1 MLMKNNLLKAGGVFL
16 KKESPPFK
24 WHIWLVAMFLLTIN
38 VMIAQP
44 LITNY
49 TFSTTTTGSLD
60 DLSTGATNTNLFGAG
75 PYDDAATS
83 TRYPIGWTFYFMG
96 TPYTHFSVNSNGQL
110 KLNTSITDA
119 IIGTNVGP
127 TANQAILAPFQG
139 DNETGTGIRYRTTG
153 APGAQKLV
161 VEWVG
166 FYVNFVNISNAG
178 NMQLWIDEATGAI
191 SYVYGEIYNSNA
203 FSQTRSIGFSAS
215 NTVTTSGFVTIGASP
230 TFTPS
235 ATWTTNTIAAGNG
248 TATAAPL
255 IANLGSAAQGS
266 RRTYTWTPT
275 CTVAPANPI
284 SLSYPTNGSAS
295 TTVQWVDNS
304 TTEVA
309 FVLQRS
315 LDGITYT
322 NVASVTST
330 TSAGTGTSYNSL
342 QTGLTPTTLYY
353 WRVISVCESKASSG
367 LDGTNS
373 TLGAQAIS
381 STAQGGLWNSP
392 ATWTGG
398 IVPSNFDN
406 PTITAGS
413 SVAID
418 VAVVANNL
426 TVAGTLQWGSATNAL
441 TVTGNLLINAGGN
454 LQGFSSGGNGQTI
467 NLFGNFTNNGNA
479 NLLVSALVFT
489 GTTAQT
495 FGGSGTFVSN
505 SAGRALLAGLTMQ
518 GTGSLAINVPVN
530 IRTFN
535 PLLGSITGGANI
547 ELDNNLSQLF
557 NQPTLNGSI
566 NNVIVT
572 NMGAGYPVA
581 PVVFGTAVT
590 PWSAITGVLNTRYF
604 SGNNVYVCTAAA
616 SIGAVAPTHT
626 GTAIVDNLLW
636 IGTLGT
642 IGNPFATSV
651 LAGTQYFYGGNLYTC
666 TVGGTASFAAPP
678 VHTSFGSPVLSGTA
692 RFAYVGT
699 PATVSLNYDATNL
712 VVRSAAITS
721 AGSGYSNGSP
731 SIVISPST
739 TLPTTAAAIAT
750 LGLPAVAGAA
760 NTTVQ
765 KNAGVTITGA
775 MSINCNQG
783 ISVPT
788 SATGGFYA
796 VAPGVA
802 VSGPTGIP
810 LNITSTATTYTGAP
824 SAIAITGGTLIAGAT
839 AYALADF
846 AYVVANGRLLSV
858 TLTSNAA
865 KYSTPPT
872 SFSLTIAGGAAATFA
887 FPAGSFAQVTAVLN
901 TAGQLTNFNVVA
913 PGFGYI
919 AAPTVALATA
929 NAAAFETA
937 AGAPTARVGL
947 YNLTLNNFTATAV
960 NGITNNTVSTFAQ
973 HNEGTNLAGFIPTNR
988 RVNILTVAGGLGLVL
1003 AGNLNLPQTGGTSL
1017 VLTSGIVDL
1026 GGNTLIYD
1034 NPLGYG
1040 QSATAAGFVANGTI
1054 EINGRNT
1061 TTLTRTFPFRATGAT
1076 GAVQLNIGAG
1086 ANNLGSD
1093 ITRLSCTQLG
1103 APSGAS
1109 ANGGGTMIGT
1119 RSYRIDILTGTVFGT
1134 PASSPTVLL
1143 AWEGVDNL
1151 ATDNPSLFLS
1161 QSNTGISS
1169 GWTNRSVAGGAG
1181 TLAATGTRTSA
1192 TATVGPI
1199 VFASSMYFGWST
1211 SFSTPAPLNFVVT
1224 RSTNVNYNSIAELTA
1239 GGDGTGT
1246 LFNTP
1251 GDEGTV
1257 LIPFTGFT
1265 YQGSPVTGIRA
1276 HANGLIYIN
1285 NGLFTSAAGNNWD
1298 NTFAAA
1304 GNGFTGTSQF
1314 DKRNIVAPFYD
1325 DMNTNPTLTA
1335 LFGGTVPR
1343 ATSIFYKVVGNV
1355 CTVEWFNSTIYGLAG
1370 PQLFYQVVLDGSD
1383 NSITFNY
1390 GDMQAFNGTQNVR
1403 WSYSCGLSGAF
1414 VQAVPQAG
1422 QVFQQQYE
1430 NSTYF
1435 THENSAVASWGAN
1448 GLAIAPEPHTRIR
1461 FVPGTYVPVA
1471 APGTTPPANDNVAGA
1486 ITLTPQPTF
1495 PSNIAWNY
1503 NTLSSNIFTTL
1514 NATTSLEPICAG
1526 PTAAKDVWF
1535 TFNATNPDIT
1545 VRLYASGGFI
1555 PRVEVLDAA
1564 LNPLPAPACV
1574 VGTQGLTVTAALSG
1588 LTVTANYYVRVYHDN
1603 TGTTATATALISS
1616 GSVSG
1621 LIITP
1626 GTNYSDPTPAFGW
1639 TPANRNAVFR
1649 FSGGGGSG
1657 AAAAVTTALTGGVL
1671 AAGNVAISGGSGYT
1685 SAPTV
1690 TINSPDFGLTGEFGI
1705 VVFAA
1710 AKNDE
1715 PSTAILLTN
1724 TNNGAC
1730 VTATSVT
1737 DVNPSPVITDLQANN
1752 NQLIGEFSSAASQ
1765 SVVGYTNPGTFG
1777 NIDDDIWYR
1786 FTVPSGN
1793 DVAEITMSATA
1804 STFDP
1809 AFMVYNQTPVG
1820 APLLGAAATGVGGT
1834 EFVRFSVVPGNT
1846 YLIRA
1851 YFQGTSTVFDGFD
1864 ICVTTFSG
1872 PVNNNCTAATSL
1884 LVPAGVS
1891 GTVANAPIVDATLS
1905 FVSGAATLTPTVSL
1919 AAFANELVTVV
1930 GIGIP
1935 ANTIGLVNGAGTS
1948 IALQNA
1954 VLTTANSAGSYTYFI
1969 NEFPS
1974 VSTNTATGSGNPA
1987 VTCGVADDDVWYTF
2001 TGNGNLQ
2008 GVTVTGLGT
2017 FDPAFSVYSGTC
2029 GALVLENC
2037 ANATAAA
2044 GVENYSFTTTNAVQ
2058 YFVRVYSA
2066 GNTVADPLGFTIS
2079 LTNPIPACV
2088 VAPSAPSNGSTVCVS
2103 SVPDF
2108 SWPAVTFA
2116 TSYDVFYN
2124 FGGTLTDAIADNV
2137 VGTSFTPTGVTTD
2150 GTWSWRVVPK
2160 NSNGDATGCATF
2172 TFDVEAPVPTGTTPD
2187 TRCGFGPLSLAAT
2200 GSNLQWWANATGGTP
2215 LGVGSPFNT
2224 GNIAATTTFYVSA
2237 GSVAAGIAPV
2247 GTGVTTTATSGATP
2261 YTTNWEDQRIQYLIT
2276 AAELTASGFFPG
2288 NLTSLGFDVTSAS
2301 AEPINNF
2308 SIKIANTTSTV
2319 AASGGLT
2326 GLTGLTTVYNSGGAF
2341 TPVVGI
2347 NTYPF
2352 GTAFNWNG
2360 TSNIMVEVCFDNAD
2374 FGGNSTVRY
2383 TSTAFNSVVGL
2394 YDDGQTGC
2402 TMTLLDF
2409 PNETVNTERPN
2420 MIINGQT
2427 VCPGLRVP
2435 VVATITAPVDPLGLE
2450 VSGTPVL
2457 SQTICAGTPS
2467 NNVELINA
2475 IGSYD
2480 TYTWTPNTGF
2490 TGDGSGG
2497 NPFVFN
2503 PASTTNYTL
2512 NASDAGSG
2520 CTDQINFTVNVNP
2533 LPNFTATVAPATVC
2547 ELGATN
2553 LSAAN
2558 NVAGLVS
2565 NYTFAQTVGT
2575 YTPMVGGT
2583 TILTGAWDDAPATNT
2598 VPIGFTF
2605 NYRGVDFTSV
2615 NVNPNGYITFG
2626 ATSALGYTPISSGT
2640 VLTGGTVAAWG
2651 RDLEGQ
2657 ATSEIKYL
2665 SSGGVFTI
2673 QWSDATRYLGDPAEV
2688 INFQIQLVQATGQIR
2703 LVYGNWAN
2711 AVAGPGTTNGQVG
2724 LRGANNLDFNNRAVL
2739 TGGNWSASTA
2749 GASVA
2754 ATTFYNESSTAT
2766 KPVSGLTYS
2775 FTPPLG
2781 FTYAWSTTPASAFTS
2796 TVEDPGSVV
2805 PVLGTTD
2812 FNLVVTNAITS
2823 CPNTFTRPITV
2834 NPIAFLNGTTQTSTV
2849 CSGSPFS
2856 VALVGTNPVGTTYSW
2871 TAPVYAPNGVGM
2883 SGGAAATNQ
2892 ATLTQVVNNTS
2903 GVIKT
2908 ATYTVTPSTGGCAG
2922 PAFTLVVTV
2931 YPALLPPNI
2940 TSFSFSSPTAVNLQW
2955 NPVTTATS
2963 YIVSASNA
2971 PDITSGTYVET
2982 TPGVF
2987 LNNFSVVS
2995 APLPAI
3001 NLVSSSLYYYRIQSV
3016 NAVCGASPVSDVTP
3030 FITDVKVWDGDLGT
3044 NSQNWNLSGNWSPA
3058 GVPVAT
3064 DNVLIPSPS
3073 VVASPIIQTLDP
3085 DGLANNLIL
3094 SSNAV
3099 ITIQANRAL
3108 QVRSNIASS
3117 SPGATFNGPGR
3128 VLLNGTGLQ
3137 NLTGAN
3143 SFNNLTLNNAAGAI
3157 CPSGVIS
3164 INGIATINSGTL
3176 NSNGNLRLVSNAS
3189 TTGIISGANGTGNV
3203 TGNVQVNRFMPGGLG
3218 YRYVSSPVTG
3228 LNTSDFDVP
3237 LVGVNGLVWNPLVSI
3252 PSPFPNCWIYDETIE
3267 NVYAQ
3272 YGWTSATG
3280 VSAVQLGRGYAL
3292 IAPANHT
3299 ASLVGPVNNG
3309 TLTNAINITRT
3320 GTFNGAGVNLLGNPY
3335 PSPIS
3340 WSNFR
3345 NVTNSPSEIAAVV
3358 KRFSATGQYY
3368 GQYIDWN
3375 GTAGTGGATD
3385 NIALGQA
3392 FFITKINP
3400 GTTGVNFANAD
3411 RTDITSTSF
3420 YEEQEQQVSNLLR
3433 MQLIGGAGADEFVL
3447 YFDQNATNDYDV
3459 NYDAVKFLSE
3469 TAGIPNI
3476 YTNID
3481 SLKVS
3486 INVLNALNHDMVIP
3500 MGIVAKTAGNYQV
3513 NVLEQANF
3521 APTSMLFLEDRTLGI
3536 WSDLR
3541 TTSQYTV
3548 NLPVGEH
3555 NGRFFLHFRPAVNV
3569 QVANETCQQADGS
3582 VVISNNSTE
3591 QQWTASLLN
3600 TAGQVVAQSS
3610 GANITFNNLNDGT
3623 YTLRLTDANGFIVDQ
3638 SVSIEAGINV
3648 EAVIAPLSS
3657 SHYYTSD
3664 VIEASVQNVV
3674 SGATYE
3680 WYLNGVLKGTG
3691 VNISMNVAEAGV
3703 YTLTL
3708 KMYGSSCVFENNTS
3722 FSVTQEST
3730 VGIETAIDASGFIVY
3745 PNPMRDVLN
3754 VKINDKIGF
3763 TTLSIHDASGRLIH
3777 TEVLNGVKGEQ
3788 VIQVQMSD
3796 YAAGLYQITL
3806 EGDQKRSV
3814 AKFSKTK

>member
-75 PYDDAATS
+75 PYDDNVTS
-83 TRYPIGWTFYFMG
+83 TSYPIGWTFYFMG

-119 IIGTNVGP
+119 IIGSNVGP
-127 TANQAILAPFQG
+127 TANQAILAPFVG

-191 SYVYGEIYNSNA
+191 TYVYGEIYNSSS
-203 FSQTRSIGFSAS
+203 FSQTRAIGFSAS

-275 CTVAPANPI
+275 CTVAPAAAT
-284 SLSYPTNGSAS
+284 SLTYPATGSAS
-295 TTVQWVDNS
+295 MTLQWLDNS
-304 TTEVA
+304 TSEVA
-309 FVLQRS
+309 YVVQRS
-315 LDGITYT
+315 LDNITFT
-322 NVASVTST
+322 NVAIITST
-330 TSAGTGTSYNSL
+330 TSGTTGTAYTSAQS
-342 QTGLTPTTLYY
+342 GLSPTTLYY
-353 WRVISVCESKASSG
+353 WRIISVCESKASTALSG
-367 LDGTNS
+367 SNS

-381 STAQGGLWNSP
+381 STAQGGLWSSP

-454 LQGFSSGGNGQTI
+454 LQGFSSAGAGQTI

-572 NMGAGYPVA
+572 AMGAGYPVA
-581 PVVFGTAVT
+581 PVVFGAAVT

-626 GTAIVDNLLW
+626 GTAIVNNLLW

-678 VHTSFGSPVLSGTA
+678 VHTSFGSPVISGTA

-712 VVRSAAITS
+712 VVRSATITA

-731 SIVISPST
+731 SIVITPST

-750 LGLPAVAGAA
+750 VGLPAVAGAA
-760 NTTVQ
+760 NTTVN

-839 AYALADF
+839 AYALGDF

-858 TLTSNAA
+858 TLTSTAA

-887 FPAGSFAQVTAVLN
+887 FPAGSFARFTAALN
-901 TAGQLTNFNVVA
+901 PAGQLTNFNVVDA
-913 PGFGYI
+913 GFGYI

-947 YNLTLNNFTATAV
+947 YNLTLNNFAASAV

-1003 AGNLNLPQTGGTSL
+1003 AGNLNLPQSGATSL

-1026 GGNTLIYD
+1026 GGNTLTYN
-1034 NPLGYG
+1034 NPTAFG
-1040 QSATAAGFVANGTI
+1040 QSATAAGFIANGTVELNSI
-1054 EINGRNT
+1054 NT
-1061 TTLTRTFPFRATGAT
+1061 TTLIRTFPFRASGAT

-1086 ANNLGSD
+1086 SNATGSD

-1119 RSYRIDILTGTVFGT
+1119 RSFRINILTGTVFGT

-1143 AWEGVDNL
+1143 AWESSDNL

-1169 GWTNRSVAGGAG
+1169 GWTNRSVAGVAG
-1181 TLAATGTRTSA
+1181 TLAATGSRTSA

-1199 VFASSMYFGWST
+1199 VFASTMYFAWST
-1211 SFSTPAPLNFVVT
+1211 TFSTPAPLNFVVT
-1224 RSTNVNYNSIAELTA
+1224 RSTNVNYNSIAEVSA

-1246 LFNTP
+1246 VYNTP
-1251 GDEGTV
+1251 GDEGAAV

-1265 YQGSPVTGIRA
+1265 YQGSPVTGIRP

-1285 NGLFTSAAGNNWD
+1285 NGLFTSAAGSNWD

-1343 ATSIFYKVVGNV
+1343 ATSMFYKVVGNV
-1355 CTVEWFNSTIYGLAG
+1355 CTVEWFNSTIYGLSG

-1390 GDMQAFNGTQNVR
+1390 GDIQAFNGTQNVR
-1403 WSYSCGLSGAF
+1403 WSYSCGMSGAF

-1430 NSTYF
+1430 NSTFF

-1461 FVPGTYVPVA
+1461 FVPGTYVAVA
-1471 APGTTPPANDNVAGA
+1471 APGTTPPANDEAGSA

-1503 NTLSSNIFTTL
+1503 NTNSSNIFTTL
-1514 NATTSLEPICAG
+1514 NATNSPQTICAG

-1555 PRVEVLDAA
+1555 PRVEVLDAS

-1588 LTVTANYYVRVYHDN
+1588 LTVTADYYVRVYHDN
-1603 TGTTATATALISS
+1603 TGTTALATALVSS

-1671 AAGNVAISGGSGYT
+1671 TASNVAISGGSGYT

-1690 TINSPDFGLTGEFGI
+1690 TVNSPDFGLTGEFGI
-1705 VVFAA
+1705 VVYAA

-1737 DVNPSPVITDLQANN
+1737 DVNPSPVVTDLQANN
-1752 NQLIGEFSSAASQ
+1752 NQLVGEFSSAASQ

-1793 DVAEITMSATA
+1793 DVVEITMSATA

-1809 AFMVYNQTPVG
+1809 AFMVYNQTPIG
-1820 APLLGAAATGVGGT
+1820 APITGAAATGVGET
-1834 EFVRFSVVPGNT
+1834 EFVRFSVTPGST

-1864 ICVTTFSG
+1864 ICVTTFAG
-1872 PVNNNCTAATSL
+1872 PVNNNCVGATSL
-1884 LVPAGVS
+1884 LAPTGAAGAV
-1891 GTVANAPIVDATLS
+1891 VNAPIADASLS
-1905 FVSGAATLTPTVSL
+1905 FVSGATTLTPSVSL
-1919 AAFANELVTVV
+1919 AAFANQSVTVV
-1930 GIGIP
+1930 GVGIP
-1935 ANTIGLVNGAGTS
+1935 ANTIGLVNGAGNS
-1948 IALQNA
+1948 ISISP

-1974 VSTNTATGSGNPA
+1974 VSTNTSTGSGNPV
-1987 VTCGVADDDVWYTF
+1987 VTCGNADDDVWYTF
-2001 TGNGNLQ
+2001 TGNGGLQ

-2017 FDPAFSVYSGTC
+2017 FNPTFTVYSGTC
-2029 GALVLENC
+2029 GALVELDCINNTG
-2037 ANATAAA
+2037 AG
-2044 GVENYSFTTTNAVQ
+2044 GVENYSFTSTNAVQ
-2058 YFVRVYSA
+2058 YFVRVYSR
-2066 GNTVADPLGFTIS
+2066 GTTVADPLGFTIS
-2079 LTNPIPACV
+2079 LTNPTPSCV
-2088 VAPSAPSNGSTVCVS
+2088 VAPSAPSNGSTICVS
-2103 SVPDF
+2103 SVPNF
-2108 SWPAVTFA
+2108 SWPAATFA

-2124 FGGTLTDAIADNV
+2124 FGGTLTDVIADNV

-2160 NSNGDATGCATF
+2160 NSNGDAVGCATF
-2172 TFDVEAPVPTGTTPD
+2172 TFVLEAPAPTGTTAD

-2200 GSNLQWWANATGGTP
+2200 GSSLQWWANATGGAP
-2215 LGVGSPFNT
+2215 LGSGSPFNT

-2237 GSVAAGIAPV
+2237 GSVASGAV
-2247 GTGVTTTATSGATP
+2247 TSGTGTSLTSTTSYPTAFENYWYQT
-2261 YTTNWEDQRIQYLIT
+2261 WQQYLFT
-2276 AAELTASGFFPG
+2276 AAELTSFGLSAG
-2288 NLTSLGFDVTSAS
+2288 NITSLTFNISSVPSPNGFITDY
-2301 AEPINNF
+2301 N
-2308 SIKIANTTSTV
+2308 IKIAPTGSTALSTFVTTGLVNVFGPAAYTPTVGTNTITLSTPYNWDGVSGIVVDLRQTGDFGSANAATFFTTTTNNSVLYDYSTFDDPTFWTSPTFETTST
-2319 AASGGLT
+2319 SR
-2326 GLTGLTTVYNSGGAF
+2326 
-2341 TPVVGI
+2341 P
-2347 NTYPF
+2347 
-2352 GTAFNWNG
+2352 
-2360 TSNIMVEVCFDNAD
+2360 NITFA
-2374 FGGNSTVRY
+2374 
-2383 TSTAFNSVVGL
+2383 
-2394 YDDGQTGC
+2394 GQT
-2402 TMTLLDF
+2402 
-2409 PNETVNTERPN
+2409 
-2420 MIINGQT
+2420 I
-2427 VCPGLRVP
+2427 CPGIRVP
-2435 VVATITAPVDPLGLE
+2435 VVATVTAPVDPLGLQ
-2450 VSGTPVL
+2450 VSGTPVS

-2467 NNVELINA
+2467 NNVLLTNA

-2480 TYTWTPNTGF
+2480 TYTWVPNTGF
-2490 TGDGSGG
+2490 TGNGTGG
-2497 NPFVFN
+2497 TPFVFN
-2503 PASTTNYTL
+2503 PSATTNYTL
-2512 NASDAGSG
+2512 NVSDAGSG

-2558 NVAGLVS
+2558 NVAIS
-2565 NYTFAQTVGT
+2565 PASYSF
-2575 YTPMVGGT
+2575 T
-2583 TILTGAWDDAPATNT
+2583 TGTGATLDPMTGATQILNPSNDDSPSGVAN
-2598 VPIGFTF
+2598 IGFTF
-2605 NYRGVDFTSV
+2605 NYGGVDYTQFSLT
-2615 NVNPNGYITFG
+2615 PDGFIKLG
-2626 ATSALGYTPISSGT
+2626 A
-2640 VLTGGTVAAWG
+2640 VAAVSQFTNAINSTTNVPKIFPYW
-2651 RDLEGQ
+2651 DDV
-2657 ATSEIKYL
+2657 ATGLDGNVQYL
-2665 SSGGVFTI
+2665 VTGTAPNRIMKVQWFVTIPRNTTGAANSTFQLWLYETTNVIEFRYGTMGVGAMSASVGINGPTLPGSNFQSVTVTTNTA
-2673 QWSDATRYLGDPAEV
+2673 STTV
-2688 INFQIQLVQATGQIR
+2688 IN
-2703 LVYGNWAN
+2703 N
-2711 AVAGPGTTNGQVG
+2711 AVADQP
-2724 LRGANNLDFNNRAVL
+2724 
-2739 TGGNWSASTA
+2739 ASGRRYT
-2749 GASVA
+2749 
-2754 ATTFYNESSTAT
+2754 
-2766 KPVSGLTYS
+2766 
-2775 FTPPLG
+2775 FTPPAG

-2805 PVLGTTD
+2805 PVLGTTN
-2812 FNLVVTNAITS
+2812 FNLVVTNALTS
-2823 CPNTFTRPITV
+2823 CPNTFTRAITV

-3228 LNTSDFDVP
+3228 LNTSDFDVA
-3237 LVGVNGLVWNPLVSI
+3237 LVGANGLVWNPLVSI
-3252 PSPFPNCWIYDETIE
+3252 PSPFPNCWIYDETID

-3345 NVTNSPSEIAAVV
+3345 NVTNSPAEIAAVV

-3486 INVLNALNHDMVIP
+3486 INVLNSLNHDMVIP

-3521 APTSMLFLEDRTLGI
+3521 ASTSMLFLEDRTLGI

-3541 TTSQYTV
+3541 TTNQYTV